1 MSADLAYS
9 ILFKIVSFL
18 NNHFSI
24 DMSSRLLHLASFSHV
39 FLVNGTDRTRKVLLL
54 HFMLKV
60 LFTPYQYFLPCDL
73 APLDTSRGM
82 KSYEVDGRDYFFVSR
97 QTMENF
103 IQKKK
108 FIEFGEYRGYL
119 YGTSKDSIKRAM
131 KSGKTCVV
139 KVQPEVW
146 KSFVVHSLDGYKCHH
161 LLYCLVLP
169 RGGGYSLIWAM

>member
-1 MSADLAYS
+1 
-9 ILFKIVSFL
+9 
-18 NNHFSI
+18 
-24 DMSSRLLHLASFSHV
+24 
-39 FLVNGTDRTRKVLLL
+39 
-54 HFMLKV
+54 
-60 LFTPYQYFLPCDL
+60 
-73 APLDTSRGM
+73 M

-131 KSGKTCVV
+131 KSGKTCVL

-146 KSFVVHSLDGYKCHH
+146 KSFIMHPLHGYKCRHS
-161 LLYCLVLP
+161 LYCLVLL
-169 RGGGYSLIWAM
+169 GEEGYSPYMGYIGMCSPKGYGFSAILVMNRVSIFAL

>member
-1 MSADLAYS
+1 
-9 ILFKIVSFL
+9 
-18 NNHFSI
+18 
-24 DMSSRLLHLASFSHV
+24 
-39 FLVNGTDRTRKVLLL
+39 
-54 HFMLKV
+54 
-60 LFTPYQYFLPCDL
+60 
-73 APLDTSRGM
+73 M

-131 KSGKTCVV
+131 KSGKTCVL

-146 KSFVVHSLDGYKCHH
+146 KSFVMHSLHGYKCHH
-161 LLYCLVLP
+161 SLYCLVLL
-169 RGGGYSLIWAM
+169 RGGVLPYVGYIGMSNPKGYGFLAISVINRVSILAILLPFWS

>member
-1 MSADLAYS
+1 
-9 ILFKIVSFL
+9 
-18 NNHFSI
+18 
-24 DMSSRLLHLASFSHV
+24 
-39 FLVNGTDRTRKVLLL
+39 
-54 HFMLKV
+54 
-60 LFTPYQYFLPCDL
+60 
-73 APLDTSRGM
+73 M

-131 KSGKTCVV
+131 KSGKTCVL

-146 KSFVVHSLDGYKCHH
+146 KSFTMHSLDGYKCHYS
-161 LLYCLVLP
+161 LYCLVLLGKGCTP
-169 RGGGYSLIWAM
+169 LYGLYRYVQPQRVWFFSRFGHK